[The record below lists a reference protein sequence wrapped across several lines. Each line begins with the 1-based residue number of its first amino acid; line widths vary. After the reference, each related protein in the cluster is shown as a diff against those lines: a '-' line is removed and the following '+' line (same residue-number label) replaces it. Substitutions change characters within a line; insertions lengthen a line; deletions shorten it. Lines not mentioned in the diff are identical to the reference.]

1 MDFNAW
7 LDSFTDAVSAVDPV
21 HIPQSHRD
29 QQSGIIRRIAEL
41 ADQPEEL
48 NRFLDNLPVEDVAST
63 SPDTSDSSDEPDTVE
78 RELRRFRQRSGRISE
93 RRQHRIQSDRE
104 RNRRANTHR
113 FGSTFHLDS
122 LFDGSVWGHEG
133 TDSTADESPEEEG
146 AVGYDAGARP
156 ENEFWDQLSLED
168 FPGLTSN
175 SPDAGRT
182 FLGQTIVEARANV
195 KRALLVATLEI
206 KRDNP
211 GRSAEFAWMLLNDR
225 LVRERVVQWYS
236 EVSQTWYFA
245 FGRPARLHFLS
256 IYQAEPPIIEALW
269 DSL

>member
-7 LDSFTDAVSAVDPV
+7 LDSFTDAVRAADPV

-48 NRFLDNLPVEDVAST
+48 NRLLDSLAVEDAVST
-63 SPDTSDSSDEPDTVE
+63 STSTSDSSDEPDTVE
-78 RELRRFRQRSGRISE
+78 QELRQFRQRSGRISE

-104 RNRRANTHR
+104 RNRRANAHR
-113 FGSTFHLDS
+113 FGGTFHLDS

-133 TDSTADESPEEEG
+133 TGPAADESSEEEG
-146 AVGYDAGARP
+146 AGGYDAGARA
-156 ENEFWDQLSLED
+156 ESEFWDQLSLED
-168 FPGLTSN
+168 YPGLAS
-175 SPDAGRT
+175 SSLDVGRT
-182 FLGQTIVEARANV
+182 ILGQTIVEARANV

-211 GRSAEFAWMLLNDR
+211 GRPAEFAWMLLNDR
-225 LVRERVVQWYS
+225 LVRGRVVQWYG

-245 FGRPARLHFLS
+245 FGQPARLHFLS
-256 IYQAEPPIIEALW
+256 IYQAEPPVIEALW